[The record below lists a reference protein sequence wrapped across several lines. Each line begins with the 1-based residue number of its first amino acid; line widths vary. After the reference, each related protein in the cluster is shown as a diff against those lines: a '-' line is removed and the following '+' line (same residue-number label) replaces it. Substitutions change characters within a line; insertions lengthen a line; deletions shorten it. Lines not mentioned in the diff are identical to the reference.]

1 MDTNST
7 FHGGRMVCRLTKK
20 RKVQPKCLQ
29 GERVEEGVHMRNSV
43 PPGAVKAQE
52 PEASD
57 TTNMG

>member
-1 MDTNST
+1 
-7 FHGGRMVCRLTKK
+7 MVRRLTKK

-29 GERVEEGVHMRNSV
+29 GERVEEGVHLRNNV

-57 TTNMG
+57 TTNMGRAGGRG